1 MFLKLTTINSDAG
14 LPNEQVH
21 AIDQDKFGRLWLAT
35 PAGLCCYNGSNIKVY
50 DTRSGLDCLGLRTVK
65 VAADG
70 IVWIGTDRGIEA
82 IDVHGKKNKLNLEFE
97 WIYGIAECFLITDDI
112 LWVGTSWG
120 LLKLK
125 RNGDTLKLV
134 QADEVGLV
142 SEITKKNNQLFFA
155 VTSKQGLIVHNGTTW
170 NLYHPQLRTEEQIT
184 CIAKSID
191 QYYLAGSVNGL
202 FLLNENQ
209 EIIEEF
215 SLPGSS
221 KKVTA
226 ITISGDEWWVA
237 FGHTL
242 VLLSLSN
249 TGLKV
254 EEQTDVK
261 SIINHLFIDQL
272 NNLWIATNN
281 AGLKKVTCLRKSIR
295 QIDCGINNSAFS
307 IKEINNKKQLLI
319 GGDGFS
325 AIHDPFASAQFRK
338 PKMIAEIP
346 SIVWDSCIDPYDSS
360 IIWLATQDGLY
371 ILKNG
376 KVDKYL
382 ESDVKV
388 HSPNRVLLTR
398 DDEIWLGTISGLF
411 LFKDKKFVEVLNK
424 KGNKFGYVYSMA
436 LSEENQILIGTLGQ
450 GLWIETET
458 GFSSLNHEPLS
469 TLGNTYAIMPGKAG
483 QILIIQEENVI
494 LLDKNLEP
502 TLLVKEYPIAGW
514 SAAWLDNHTIA
525 TGSND
530 GIILIE
536 AATGVVLQRINP
548 HLGKAAWQFTS
559 TRALFIDDNQNI
571 YCGINSGLF
580 LVEYKKLKNFSQ
592 SPQINIADVVW
603 QNVTPQIQNKVYKV
617 FAGKWS
623 VSVSVFSAWFV
634 DEAQLN
640 YRFKMV
646 GFDQTWSELTTS
658 PITKYNSLPPGNYEL
673 QCQAYS
679 PLTGFSEAA
688 VILYIEVKIPWLS
701 IKSAPII
708 TKVETYFDQLFN
720 SRSRNKRL
728 IEKNIDLESEIKDRR
743 LAEQALNKYKEQLE
757 DIVSQRTKDLTIQKE
772 RAESADKMKSVF
784 LATMTHEIRTPLGAV
799 IGLNNLLKKTGLNE
813 DQHDYVSKINSS
825 ANHLLQIINDILDIT
840 KIEAGRIELESTEFT
855 IESVLEDI
863 IGFAQV
869 NLQKHNLEFLIETK
883 EISNLLLLGDSL
895 RIKQVLL
902 NLVSNAIKFTKEGAI
917 ILTVKEETI
926 NSEKVKF
933 TFSVADTGIG
943 MSSEQLDNIFKAFQQ
958 ADSSI
963 SRKYG
968 GTGLGLN
975 ICFRFIE
982 MMGSELRVF
991 SEAGKGSTF
1000 YFSLELPVSKNKNN
1014 GTVFYNLPESFKQKQ
1029 VLIIDDNEL
1038 FQVIAGSYLKE
1049 LGLTA
1054 FSVYAEE
1061 EAKEILDKQVFD
1073 LIFIDSQLLDS
1084 STNNLISKAKLK
1096 NNSNTKLVVLLPF
1109 LSAELMDEFKKQGAN
1124 NLLVKPVSK
1133 SSLYNLILDLF
1144 ELPIEKASTYLT
1156 AENKYPPGFESIR
1169 QARILI
1175 AEDEP
1180 LNQFIIKQVLQ
1191 DEGFNLTFVSNGLE
1205 CIEELKKDAAYD
1217 LILMD
1222 IQMPE
1227 MDGITASKYIREE
1240 LRNSEIKIVALSANV
1255 FSDTKE
1261 NISAYGMNDYIT
1273 KPIVTDELFKTFVKW
1288 ITPLN
1293 ERHKG
1298 NVPTNL

>member
-1 MFLKLTTINSDAG
+1 MLLKLTTINSDAG

-21 AIDQDKFGRLWLAT
+21 AVDQDRFGRLWLAT
-35 PAGLCCYNGSNIKVY
+35 PAGLCCYNGKNIKVY
-50 DTRSGLDCLGLRTVK
+50 DTRTGLDCLGLRTVK
-65 VAADG
+65 VDKEG

-82 IDVHGKKNKLNLEFE
+82 IDIQGKKIKLNLEFE
-97 WIYGIAECFLITDDI
+97 WIYGIAECFLINDDCV
-112 LWVGTSWG
+112 WVGTSWG

-125 RNGDTLKLV
+125 RNGDSLKLL

-142 SEITKKNNQLFFA
+142 SEITMKNNQSFYA
-155 VTSKQGLIVHNGTTW
+155 VTSKQGLIVHTGTGW
-170 NLYHPQLRTEEQIT
+170 NLFHPQLKNEEQIT

-191 QYYLAGSVNGL
+191 QYYLVGSVNGL
-202 FLLNENQ
+202 FLLNEKQ

-215 SLPGSS
+215 SLPGIT

-226 ITISGDEWWVA
+226 ITISGDEWWIA

-249 TGLKV
+249 AGLKV
-254 EEQTDVK
+254 EEQTDVE

-281 AGLKKVTCLRKSIR
+281 AGLKKVTCLRKSIS

-307 IKEINNKKQLLI
+307 IKEVNNKKQLLI

-325 AIHDPFASAQFRK
+325 TLIDQKKSSFFGK
-338 PKMIAEIP
+338 PKMIAEIH
-346 SIVWDSCIDPYDSS
+346 SIVWDSCIDPQDPS
-360 IIWLATQDGLY
+360 IFWLATQDGLY
-371 ILKNG
+371 KVKNG
-376 KVDKYL
+376 EVEKYQ
-382 ESDVKV
+382 ESDAKI

-398 DDEIWLGTISGLF
+398 DNEIWLGTISGLF
-411 LFKDKKFVEVLNK
+411 LLKDNEFIEVLNK

-436 LSEENQILIGTLGQ
+436 IGNENQILIGTLGQ

-458 GFSSLNHEPLS
+458 GFSSLNHAPLS
-469 TLGNTYAIMPGKAG
+469 TLGNTYCIVPGKAG
-483 QILIIQEENVI
+483 QILIVQEENVI
-494 LLDKNLEP
+494 LLNKNLKP
-502 TLLVKEYPIAGW
+502 SLLVKEYPIAGW

-525 TGSND
+525 TGSNE

-536 AATGVVLQRINP
+536 AATGVILQRINP

-580 LVEYKKLKNFSQ
+580 LVDYKKLKNYAQ

-603 QNVTPQIQNKVYKV
+603 QNVTPQVQNKVYKV
-617 FAGKWS
+617 YAGKWS
-623 VSVSVFSAWFV
+623 VSVSVFSAWFI
-634 DEAQLN
+634 DEAQLS

-646 GFDQTWSELTTS
+646 GFDQSWSELSTS
-658 PITKYNSLPPGNYEL
+658 SITRYNSLPPGNYEL
-673 QCQAYS
+673 HCQAYS
-679 PLTGFSEAA
+679 PLTGFSEA
-688 VILYIEVKIPWLS
+688 VSIIYIEVSIPWLS
-701 IKSAPII
+701 VKNAPIF
-708 TKVETYFDQLFN
+708 TKIESFFDLLFN

-728 IEKNIDLESEIKDRR
+728 IEKNIDLEGQIKERQ

-813 DQHDYVSKINSS
+813 HQYDYVSKINNS

-840 KIEAGRIELESTEFT
+840 KIEAGRIELETSEFD
-855 IESVLEDI
+855 IDSILEDI
-863 IGFAQV
+863 IGFSQV
-869 NLQKHNLEFLIETK
+869 NLQKPGLEILIETINITNK
-883 EISNLLLLGDSL
+883 ILLGDSL

-917 ILTVKEETI
+917 ILSVKQEVI
-926 NSEKVKF
+926 NPDKVNMI
-933 TFSVADTGIG
+933 FSVTDTGIG
-943 MSSEQLDNIFKAFQQ
+943 MSSEQLENIFKAFQQ

-975 ICFRFIE
+975 ICYRFIE

-991 SEAGKGSTF
+991 SEEGKGSTF
-1000 YFSLELPVSKNKNN
+1000 NFSLVLPVSKKSSSF
-1014 GTVFYNLPESFKQKQ
+1014 TVTPELPERIRQKQ
-1029 VLIIDDNEL
+1029 ILIIDDSEL
-1038 FQVIAGSYLKE
+1038 FQIITTAYFKE
-1049 LGLTA
+1049 LGFTVLTVSTMDEA
-1054 FSVYAEE
+1054 AE
-1061 EAKEILDKQVFD
+1061 LMNKQEFD
-1073 LIFIDSQLLDS
+1073 LVLIDSQLQGFN
-1084 STNNLISKAKLK
+1084 TNNIISNAKHKK
-1096 NNSNTKLVVLLPF
+1096 NTETKMVILLPF
-1109 LSAELMDEFKKQGAN
+1109 LSAELIEEFKKQGTT

-1133 SSLYNLILDLF
+1133 ASVYNLIMDLY
-1144 ELPIEKASTYLT
+1144 ELKGEKTSDSSST
-1156 AENKYPPGFESIR
+1156 EKNYPAGFDKIR
-1169 QARILI
+1169 HSRILI

-1191 DEGFNLTFVSNGLE
+1191 DEGFNLTFVNNGLE

-1227 MDGITASKYIREE
+1227 MDGIAASRFIREK
-1240 LRNSEIKIVALSANV
+1240 LHNSDIKIVALSANV
-1255 FSDTKE
+1255 YSDTRD
-1261 NISAYGMNDYIT
+1261 NIKAYGMNDYIT
-1273 KPIVTDELFKTFVKW
+1273 KPIVTNELFKTFVKW
-1288 ITPLN
+1288 IKPLN
-1293 ERHKG
+1293 
-1298 NVPTNL
+1298 